1 MSHVVP
7 FLAAPNPVPTP
18 IGAGRLHRPPAANVA
33 VRRGAPVGMLRCTRG
48 GARFG
53 VHLELFAHGRAV
65 ILPASIGVASPF
77 ARLGGAVRPC
87 GCSYAVR
94 TVEPTGVVEVLRGP
108 RLTLKLGDLF
118 AVWGR
123 PLSRTQLVG
132 FSTGERAPVRAYMDG
147 RRVHAPPRTIPLRRH
162 AEIVLELG
170 RYVRPHRSFLFP
182 PGL

>member
-18 IGAGRLHRPPAANVA
+18 IGAGPRYRPPAANVA
-33 VRRGAPVGMLRCTRG
+33 VRHGAPVGTLRCTRG

-53 VHLELFAHGRAV
+53 VHVELFAHGRAL

-77 ARLGGAVRPC
+77 ARSSGIVRPC
-87 GCSYAVR
+87 GCSYAIR

-108 RLTLKLGDLF
+108 RLTLGDLF

-123 PLSRTQLVG
+123 PLSRTRLAG
-132 FSTGERAPVRAYMDG
+132 FSTGERAPVRAYLDG
-147 RRVHAPPRTIPLRRH
+147 RRVHGSPRTIPLRRH